1 MLIRRIPI
9 SPGEQRVALDRLARV
24 ARRALG
30 TSVCLISTFEHD
42 RQRFIGADGLD
53 EPWASQRWSPYSHS
67 LCQYP
72 YKDNERLV
80 LPDTLL
86 APRFSSN
93 GAVTEA
99 RVRAYA
105 GVPLRDADGT
115 VLGAFCA
122 IDFQPREWS
131 PDDLAQLEDLAL
143 AAAAELALRES
154 LAELRLAQS
163 FSAAIVDTIGQP
175 LLVLDHTQ
183 RIVSANQALYRLFQ
197 VTEAEI
203 IGQPVNEMSAGQP
216 RIPELTTVL
225 DQIVAEHG
233 AFHALQ
239 ITYPF
244 ERIGTRTLH
253 VAGQALRWREATRP
267 LILLAMED
275 VTERDALQ
283 TERETFVEGLAHDLR
298 NPLTTIQGQ
307 AQLLRRRTTRGVLDP
322 EAMDR
327 GVTVIESEARQMG
340 RLIQTMVETAQLR
353 ADQDVPVTSTRIDL
367 AAVGENLIDAYR
379 ASSTRH
385 AFVVDLRCQ
394 ATVMGDHVRLRR
406 MLDNLLS
413 NAIKYAPAGGP
424 ITITVDTATDAE
436 GVAWGAI
443 SVTDEGIGIPPQD
456 HPYLFERFHRGSN
469 VGAIAGSGIGLAG
482 VRQLADH
489 QSGQIDVESTLGRGT
504 TMTIRLPLSPEPLV

>member
-1 MLIRRIPI
+1 VLTRQVPI
-9 SPGEQRVALDRLARV
+9 SPGEQRIALDRLARV

-86 APRFSSN
+86 DPQFSSN

-99 RVRAYA
+99 KVRAYA
-105 GVPLRDADGT
+105 GVPLRDPDGN

-122 IDFQPREWS
+122 IDFQPRDWS
-131 PDDLAQLEDLAL
+131 LADLAQLEDLAL

-203 IGQPVNEMSAGQP
+203 IGQPVNEMSAGTP
-216 RIPELTTVL
+216 RIPELAAVL
-225 DQIVAEHG
+225 DRIVAEHG
-233 AFHALQ
+233 AFHALRV
-239 ITYPF
+239 TYPF

-267 LILLAMED
+267 LILLVMED
-275 VTERDALQ
+275 VTERDAMQ
-283 TERETFVEGLAHDLR
+283 TERGSFVDALAHDLR

-307 AQLLRRRTTRGVLDP
+307 AQLLRRRTTRGELNP
-322 EAMDR
+322 EAMGR
-327 GVTVIESEARQMG
+327 GLAIIESGAQQMG
-340 RLIQTMVETAQLR
+340 SLIQTMVETAQLR
-353 ADQDVPVTSTRIDL
+353 ADQDVPVTVTRIDL

-385 AFVVDLRCQ
+385 TFVADPRCR
-394 ATVMGDHVRLRR
+394 AMVVGDEVRLRR

-413 NAIKYAPAGGP
+413 NAIKYAPSGGP
-424 ITITVDTATDAE
+424 ITIAVDTVMDRD
-436 GVAWGAI
+436 GIWWGAI

-456 HPYLFERFHRGSN
+456 HPHLFERFHRGSN

-482 VRQLADH
+482 VRQLAD
-489 QSGQIDVESTLGRGT
+489 QQGGQIDVESSLGCGT
-504 TMTIRLPLSPEPLV
+504 TMTIRLPLSSDLLV